1 MSSWHSYPKLY
12 NVGHSAVKDI
22 FQSEVLVE
30 EKVDG
35 SQFSFGKINGELKVR
50 SKGVQI
56 DPEHPEKMF
65 TKAINTAKELFP
77 ILTEGYTYRGEYLQ
91 SPKHNALA
99 YDRTPNQHIILFD
112 INTEEEQYLSYSDKV
127 KEATRLGLEVVP
139 ILYQGKVDRP
149 EQLVELLEKVSVLGG
164 QKIEGVVI
172 KSYTQF
178 GIDKKALMAKHVSEA
193 FKEVHK
199 NSWKEGNPTGK
210 DFIALLAESYRTPAR
225 WNKAIQHLKE
235 RGELTNTPKDIG
247 LLMKEV
253 QLDIR
258 EECTNEIKDKL
269 FEYAWRNI
277 GSSSVKGLAEY
288 YKKILLESN
297 FKNEPN

>member
-12 NVGHSAVKDI
+12 NVGHAAVKDI
-22 FQSEVLVE
+22 FQTEVLVE

-35 SQFSFGKINGELKVR
+35 SQFSFGKIDGKLKVR
-50 SKGVQI
+50 SKGVEI
-56 DPEHPEKMF
+56 DPDNPEKMF
-65 TKAINTAKELFP
+65 NKAVNTAKELFP
-77 ILTEGYTYRGEYLQ
+77 LLTEGYTYRGEYLQ
-91 SPKHNALA
+91 SPKHNVLA
-99 YDRTPNQHIILFD
+99 YDRTPNQHIIIFD
-112 INTEEEQYLSYSDKV
+112 INTEEEQYLNYNDKV
-127 KEATRLGLEVVP
+127 KEAFRLGLEVVP
-139 ILYQGKVDRP
+139 VLYQGKVDRP
-149 EQLVELLEKVSVLGG
+149 EQLIKLLDEVSTLGG

-178 GIDKKALMAKHVSEA
+178 GVDKKALMAKHVSEA

-199 NSWKEGNPTGK
+199 KSWKEGNPTGK
-210 DFIALLAESYRTPAR
+210 DFITLLAESYRTPAR

-235 RGELTNTPKDIG
+235 RGQLTNTPKDIG

-269 FEYAWRNI
+269 FEYAWGNI
-277 GSSSVKGLAEY
+277 GSSSVKGLADY

-297 FKNEPN
+297 FKSD

>member
-22 FQSEVLVE
+22 FQDEVLVE

-65 TKAINTAKELFP
+65 TKAVNTAKELFP
-77 ILTEGYTYRGEYLQ
+77 RLTEGYTYRGEYLQ

-99 YDRTPNQHIILFD
+99 YDRTPNQHIIIFD
-112 INTEEEQYLSYSDKV
+112 INTEEEQYLSYNDKV
-127 KEATRLGLEVVP
+127 AEAFRLGLEVVP

-172 KSYTQF
+172 KSYTKF
-178 GIDKKALMAKHVSEA
+178 GVDKKALMAKHVSEA

-199 NSWKEGNPTGK
+199 HSWKEGNPTGK

-235 RGELTNTPKDIG
+235 RGQLTNTPKDIG

-258 EECTNEIKDKL
+258 EECTNEIKEKL

-288 YKKILLESN
+288 YKNILLEST
-297 FKNEPN
+297 FKNE